1 MKKRRIKKS
10 AILIIVL
17 VISGLSCI
25 ATSFIYLYLASPID
39 KNNRKEIDVTIKEGT
54 SSREIANILENKGLI
69 RSSTFFLIYSKL
81 NKCDS
86 LKASSYT
93 FKKSMSLNTIF
104 ETICEGDY
112 KKDVITITFKE
123 GKRITDY
130 AKVIS
135 NNTNY
140 DEEEVIEVV
149 NDKEY
154 LNKLINKYWF
164 LTEDILNP
172 AIYYPLEGYL
182 YPDTYKFENKNVKIE
197 KIIETML
204 DETEN
209 KIVDLKDEMTSGLHT
224 PHEYFTLASM
234 TELEGT
240 NKENRKMIAGIF
252 ENRLKANMSLGSD
265 VTAYYALQKPMTSDL
280 TVEEFNTLNPYNTRS
295 AYIKGLPVGPI
306 CSVTKDTL
314 SAAITPTEND
324 YLYFVADKNGN
335 IYYSRTSAEQTKK
348 VAEIKEQGNWIW

>member
-1 MKKRRIKKS
+1 MKRRRIKKT
-10 AILIIVL
+10 ALLIIFL

-39 KNNRKEIDVTIKEGT
+39 KNNQKEIDVTIKEGT
-54 SSREIANILENKGLI
+54 STREIASILENKGLI
-69 RSSTFFLIYSKL
+69 RSGTFFLIYSKL

-86 LKASSYT
+86 LKASNYT

-112 KKDVITITFKE
+112 GKDIITITFKE

-135 NNTNY
+135 NNTNH
-140 DEEEVIEVV
+140 DEEDVIEVV

-154 LNKLINKYWF
+154 LNTLINKYWF

-209 KIVDLKDEMTSGLHT
+209 KIADLKDEITNGVHT
-224 PHEYFTLASM
+224 PHEYFTLASIA
-234 TELEGT
+234 ELEGT
-240 NKENRKMIAGIF
+240 NTENRKMIVGIF
-252 ENRLKANMSLGSD
+252 ENRLKINMSLGSD
-265 VTAYYALQKPMTSDL
+265 VTTYYALQKPMTSDL
-280 TVEEFNTLNPYNTRS
+280 TAEEFNMVNPYNTRS
-295 AYIKGLPVGPI
+295 ANVKGLPVGPI
-306 CSVTKDTL
+306 CSFSKNTL
-314 SAAITPTEND
+314 TAAIEPTESD
-324 YLYFVADKNGN
+324 YLYFVADATGN
-335 IYYSRTSAEQTKK
+335 IYYTKTSAEHTKK
-348 VAEIKEQGNWIW
+348 VAELKDQGKWIW